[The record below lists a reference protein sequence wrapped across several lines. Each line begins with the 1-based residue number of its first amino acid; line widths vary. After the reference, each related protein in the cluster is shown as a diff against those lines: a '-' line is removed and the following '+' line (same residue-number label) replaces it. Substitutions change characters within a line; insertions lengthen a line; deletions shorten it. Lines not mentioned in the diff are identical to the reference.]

1 MKVEALLPHIN
12 FFNIVIVVQAIL
24 FMANLSHAEVDS
36 GSDQII
42 RIVCQNNS
50 NSSDFLGVKIVPKM
64 VIIDQLDSSVHTA
77 EEIITGFNRGNGRA
91 DNIPFRLTFTD
102 NHSVEAIRSISESDL
117 RQLSDDLV
125 AQYGERPY
133 SDNNPSDPNNMSGY
147 IMGSAYTRAGSLT
160 FNEDHRHG
168 FEFQMSAFR
177 GNIRYSS
184 ILIPEERGYF
194 STRFGYVCSNHVM
207 LINRQSDS
215 QGLQDES
222 GETSATY

>member
-1 MKVEALLPHIN
+1 MKTEALLPHIN
-12 FFNIVIVVQAIL
+12 FFNIVVMVQAIL
-24 FMANLSHAEVDS
+24 FLANVSLADS
-36 GSDQII
+36 ARESNQLI
-42 RIVCQNNS
+42 RIVCQNSS
-50 NSSDFLGVKIVPKM
+50 NSSDFPGVKIVPKM
-64 VIIDQLDSSVHTA
+64 VIVEQLDSSVHTA

-102 NHSVEAIRSISESDL
+102 NHSVEDIRSISESDL

-147 IMGSAYTRAGSLT
+147 VNGSVHTRAGTL
-160 FNEDHRHG
+160 FFHEDHDHG
-168 FEFQMSAFR
+168 FELSLGAYRGDFR
-177 GNIRYSS
+177 NNFI
-184 ILIPEERGYF
+184 IIPKERGYF

-215 QGLQDES
+215 QELLGDS
-222 GETSATY
+222 GEAVSSN